1 MIHYAPDRWER
12 GRPRPPSMAPMKT
25 KAALIVTLS
34 FFVMSTDFTT
44 HADKPALA
52 ADLIVFNAKVHTMDR
67 NQPTAEALAILGNR
81 IVAVGSSKE
90 IEKLAG
96 ANTKRIDAQGQLVLP
111 GFNDAHTHF
120 MSGGFQLSSV
130 DLRSANTQQEFAER
144 IRDFAAQLPQGRW
157 VTGGDWDHERW
168 PDATLPTKDLIDS
181 YTPNTPVFVN
191 RLDGHMALANS
202 LALKLAGVT
211 RETKDPDGGVIVRDP
226 KTGEPTGILKDA
238 AQSFVWRVIPAAS
251 FEEKLNAARAA
262 SNHAASLGVTSVQDM
277 SAGADV
283 GVYQTLL
290 DRGELKTRIYAVWPL
305 PSWDR
310 LARTGIRAHYGNAM
324 LRTGGLKGFA
334 DGSLGSTTALFF
346 EPYLDAPNTSGIPSD
361 EMFPAGAMLERVRG
375 ADKAGLQVI
384 IHAIGDRAN
393 DNILSIYE
401 QVEKENGG
409 RDRRFRI
416 EHAQHL
422 RAQDI
427 PRFGRDKV
435 IASMQ
440 PYHAIDD
447 GRWAEK
453 RIGKERA
460 KTTYAFRS
468 LLDSGATLA
477 FGTDWTVA
485 PLNPLLSIYAA
496 VTRRTL
502 DGKHPNGWVPEQKI
516 TVEEAVRAYTVGS
529 AYAEFQENEKG
540 TIAAGKLADIVILS
554 GDIFQI
560 DPIEI
565 EKVKVVLT
573 IMDGREVYEAVPR

>member
-1 MIHYAPDRWER
+1 
-12 GRPRPPSMAPMKT
+12 
-25 KAALIVTLS
+25 
-34 FFVMSTDFTT
+34 MSTNSVTS
-44 HADKPALA
+44 ANNPPLA
-52 ADLIVFNAKVHTMDR
+52 ADLIIVNANIHTLDN
-67 NQPTAEALAILGNR
+67 NQPTAEAVAILGNR
-81 IVAVGSSKE
+81 IIAVGSNDE
-90 IEKLAG
+90 IKKLQG
-96 ANTKRIDAQGQLVLP
+96 PNTRTIDAKGQLILP
-111 GFNDAHTHF
+111 GFNDAHVHF

-130 DLRSANTQQEFAER
+130 DLRDANTPQEFAER
-144 IRDFAAQLPQGRW
+144 IRDFAEKLPQGRW
-157 VTGGDWDHERW
+157 ITGGDWDHERW
-168 PDATLPTKDLIDS
+168 PAAKLPTRELIDR

-211 RETKDPDGGVIVRDP
+211 SATKDPDGGVIVRDP
-226 KTGEPTGILKDA
+226 ANGLPTGILKDA
-238 AQSFVWRVIPAAS
+238 AQSFVWKVIPVPS
-251 FEEKLNAARAA
+251 FEEKLTAARAA
-262 SNHAASLGVTSVQDM
+262 TNHAASLGVTSVQDM
-277 SAGADV
+277 SSGVDV

-310 LARTGIRAHYGNAM
+310 LARTGVRAHFGSPM

-346 EPYLDAPNTSGIPSD
+346 DPYLDAPNTSGIPSD
-361 EMFPAGAMLERVRG
+361 EMFPDGAMLERVRG
-375 ADKAGLQVI
+375 ADRAGLQI
-384 IHAIGDRAN
+384 LIHAIGDRAN
-393 DNILSIYE
+393 DKILSIYE
-401 QVEKENGG
+401 EVEKEDGD

-427 PRFGRDKV
+427 ARFARDKV

-453 RIGKERA
+453 RIGPERA

-468 LLDSGATLA
+468 LLNSGAMLA

-485 PLNPLLSIYAA
+485 PLNPMLSIYAA
-496 VTRRTL
+496 ATRRTL
-502 DGKHPNGWVPEQKI
+502 DGKHPSGWVPEQKI
-516 TVEEAVRAYTVGS
+516 SVEEAVRAYTVGS

-540 TIAAGKLADIVILS
+540 TLSPGKLADLVILS
-554 GDIFQI
+554 RDIFKI
-560 DPIEI
+560 DPNEI
-565 EKVKVVLT
+565 DKVKVVLT
-573 IMDGREVYEAVPR
+573 IMDGRVVYSQ

>member
-1 MIHYAPDRWER
+1 MHCGRGARAPSESD
-12 GRPRPPSMAPMKT
+12 SMKT
-25 KAALIVTLS
+25 SVIVVTL
-34 FFVMSTDFTT
+34 VALLLMSTHSSTL
-44 HADKPALA
+44 ADKRAFS
-52 ADLIVFNAKVHTMDR
+52 ADLIVVNGNIHTMDR
-67 NQPTAEALAILGNR
+67 SQPNAQAIAIHGNR
-81 IVAVGSSKE
+81 IIAVGSSDDIK
-90 IEKLAG
+90 KLAG
-96 ANTKRIDAQGQLVLP
+96 AHTKVIDAKGQLVLP
-111 GFNDAHTHF
+111 GFNDAHVHF

-130 DLRSANTQQEFAER
+130 DLRDANTPQEFAER
-144 IRDFAAQLPQGRW
+144 IRDFAAKLPRGRW
-157 VTGGDWDHERW
+157 ITGGDWDHERW
-168 PDATLPTKDLIDS
+168 PDAKLPAKELIDR
-181 YTPNTPVFVN
+181 YTPDTPVFVN

-211 RETKDPDGGVIVRDP
+211 RETKDPDGGVIVRDS

-238 AQSFVWRVIPAAS
+238 AQSFVWKVIPAAS
-251 FEEKLNAARAA
+251 FEEKLAAARAA
-262 SNHAASLGVTSVQDM
+262 TNHAASLGVTSVQDM
-277 SAGADV
+277 SAGADL

-290 DRGELKTRIYAVWPL
+290 DRGELKTRVYAVWPL

-310 LARTGIRAHYGNAM
+310 LARTGVRAHFGSVM

-361 EMFPAGAMLERVRG
+361 EMFPEGAMLERVRG
-375 ADKAGLQVI
+375 ADRAGLQVI

-401 QVEKENGG
+401 RVEKENGD

-422 RAQDI
+422 RPQDI
-427 PRFGRDKV
+427 PRLARDKV

-453 RIGKERA
+453 RIGHERA

-468 LLDSGATLA
+468 LLDSGAILA

-485 PLNPLLSIYAA
+485 PLNPMLSIYAA
-496 VTRRTL
+496 ATRRTL
-502 DGKHPNGWVPEQKI
+502 DGKHPNGWIPEQKI
-516 TVEEAVRAYTVGS
+516 SVEEAVRAYTIGS

-540 TIAAGKLADIVILS
+540 TIAPGKLGDIVILS
-554 GDIFQI
+554 RDIFQI
-560 DPIEI
+560 DPNEI
-565 EKVKVVLT
+565 EKVKVVIT
-573 IMDGREVYEAVPR
+573 IMDGRVVYEVKN